1 MVVGNF
7 RYCYLLPITIYYTI
21 LHMLLLPL
29 LAAAFSPFFTLLY
42 RDFFCP
48 TLYKIKK
55 GQLMS
60 L

>member
-7 RYCYLLPITIYYTI
+7 RYCYLLSITTYTTI

-29 LAAAFSPFFTLLY
+29 LAAAFSPFFALLY